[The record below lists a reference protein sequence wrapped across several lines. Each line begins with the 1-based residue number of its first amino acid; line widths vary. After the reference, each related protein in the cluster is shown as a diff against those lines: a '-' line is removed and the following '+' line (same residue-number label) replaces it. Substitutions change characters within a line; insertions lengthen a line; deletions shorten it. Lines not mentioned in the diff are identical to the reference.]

1 MKTWQLQEAKGRLSE
16 LVREAQKGGPQAIT
30 VRGVTEAVVLSK
42 SAYERLR
49 KGKPSFL
56 EFMRAS
62 PLVGV
67 NLKLE
72 RDKSLTRDL
81 DL

>member
-1 MKTWQLQEAKGRLSE
+1 MKSWQLQEAKGRLSE

-42 SAYERLR
+42 SAYDRLR
-49 KGKPSFL
+49 KAKPSFL

-62 PLVGV
+62 PFVGV
-67 NLKLE
+67 KLELE
-72 RDKSLTRDL
+72 RDKSLTRDV